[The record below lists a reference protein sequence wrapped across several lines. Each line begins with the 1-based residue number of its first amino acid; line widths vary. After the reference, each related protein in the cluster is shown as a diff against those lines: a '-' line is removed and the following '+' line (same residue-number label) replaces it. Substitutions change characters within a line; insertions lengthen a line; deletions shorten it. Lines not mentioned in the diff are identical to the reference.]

1 LKIEVQNL
9 EGCKRRLDIQ
19 IPGSIVGGEIK
30 RASAEMAKY
39 ARVPGFRPGRVPL
52 SVIRQ
57 RFKSELRQEALRNL
71 LPSAVET
78 AVDEHKLRIIGE
90 PGVETLDFASDDT
103 LDVAVLVEVL
113 PDFEL
118 KDYKGMA
125 VTKTVYRVL
134 DSDVDKVI
142 EKMRE
147 DAAQLV
153 AVDEEGRLATD
164 GDFVS
169 IDVVGHHVD
178 VGEGHEGHHH
188 EPLKADDLSI
198 EIGGDG
204 VHPEFND
211 ALRGMKVGEEKTFT
225 VTYPETGAPGMAG
238 HTIEYTA
245 KVVAIRVREV
255 PDFNDEFASEQGE
268 GEYDTAEKLRAAVRA
283 DLERSAESR
292 TGSELEETVIAALTD
307 ANDFPVPEVLRAE
320 QANSRMQQLVR
331 AFQSRGIDPRGMSL
345 DWASIRDSAF
355 AGAERDVRAMLII
368 ERIAASE
375 NLDPTDDEVEAEI
388 QQMAE
393 ALGQPIEQLKAR
405 LTKEGGAD
413 SIRHRLRSR
422 KALNYVIDTATVKVE
437 TVDGLEPKKVAGSA
451 APGPV
456 EEGSAESESGS

>member
-1 LKIEVQNL
+1 MKIEVQNL

-19 IPGSIVGGEIK
+19 IPGTIVSGEIS

-39 ARVPGFRPGRVPL
+39 ARVPGFRPGRVPV

-78 AVDEHKLRIIGE
+78 AVDTHKLRIIGE
-90 PGVETLDFASDDT
+90 PGVETLDFASDET
-103 LDVAVLVEVL
+103 LDVAVLVEVI
-113 PDFEL
+113 PEFEL
-118 KDYKGMA
+118 KDYKGM
-125 VTKTVYRVL
+125 TITRTVYRVL

-153 AVDEEGRLATD
+153 ADDTEGREARD

-169 IDVVGHHVD
+169 IDIVGHHVD

-188 EPLKADDLSI
+188 EPLKADDLTI

-225 VTYPETGAPGMAG
+225 VAYPETGAPGMAG

-245 KVVAIRVREV
+245 KLAAIRVREV
-255 PDFNDEFASEQGE
+255 PEFDDDFASEQDGDF
-268 GEYDTAEKLRAAVRA
+268 DTAEKLRAAVRS
-283 DLERSAESR
+283 DLERSAENR
-292 TGSELEETVIAALTD
+292 TSSELEETVITALTD

-345 DWASIRDSAF
+345 DWSSIRDSAF

-368 ERIAASE
+368 ERIAANE
-375 NLDPTDDEVEAEI
+375 DLDPTEDEVEAEI
-388 QQMAE
+388 VQMAE
-393 ALGQPIEQLKAR
+393 ALGQPVEQMRAR

-422 KALNYVIDTATVKVE
+422 KALNYVIDTANVKVE
-437 TVDGLEPKKVAGSA
+437 TVDGLEPKKAAEIA
-451 APGPV
+451 APA
-456 EEGSAESESGS
+456 AEDGGGTEAESGS

>member
-1 LKIEVQNL
+1 MKIEVQNL

-19 IPGSIVGGEIK
+19 IPGTIVSGEIS

-39 ARVPGFRPGRVPL
+39 ARVPGFRPGRVPV

-78 AVDEHKLRIIGE
+78 AVDTHKLRIIGE
-90 PGVETLDFASDDT
+90 PGVETLDFASDET
-103 LDVAVLVEVL
+103 LDVAVLVEVI
-113 PDFEL
+113 PEFEL
-118 KDYKGMA
+118 KDYKGMTI
-125 VTKTVYRVL
+125 TKTVYRVL

-153 AVDEEGRLATD
+153 ADDTEGREARD

-169 IDVVGHHVD
+169 IDIVGHHVD

-188 EPLKADDLSI
+188 EPLKADDLTI

-225 VTYPETGAPGMAG
+225 VAYPETGAPGMAG

-245 KVVAIRVREV
+245 KLAAIRVREV
-255 PDFNDEFASEQGE
+255 PEFDDDFASEQDGDF
-268 GEYDTAEKLRAAVRA
+268 DTAEKLRAAVRS
-283 DLERSAESR
+283 DLERSAENR
-292 TGSELEETVIAALTD
+292 TSSELEETVITALTD

-345 DWASIRDSAF
+345 DWSSIRDSAF

-368 ERIAASE
+368 ERIAANE
-375 NLDPTDDEVEAEI
+375 DLDPTEDEVEAEI
-388 QQMAE
+388 VQMAE
-393 ALGQPIEQLKAR
+393 ALGQPVEQMRAR

-422 KALNYVIDTATVKVE
+422 KALNYVIDTANVKVE
-437 TVDGLEPKKVAGSA
+437 TVDGLEPKKAAEIA
-451 APGPV
+451 APA
-456 EEGSAESESGS
+456 AEDGGGTEAESGS

>member
-1 LKIEVQNL
+1 MKIEVQNL

-19 IPGSIVGGEIK
+19 IPGAIVGGEIK
-30 RASAEMAKY
+30 RASTEMAKY
-39 ARVPGFRPGRVPL
+39 ARVPGFRPGRVPV

-90 PGVETLDFASDDT
+90 PGVESLDFANDDT
-103 LDVAVLVEVL
+103 LDVVVLVEVI

-118 KDYKGMA
+118 ADYKGLA
-125 VTKTVYRVL
+125 VTKTVYNVV
-134 DSDVDKVI
+134 DADVDAVI
-142 EKMRE
+142 AKMRE

-153 AVDEEGRLATD
+153 ADDTEGREARD

-169 IDVVGHHVD
+169 IDVVGNHTD
-178 VGEGHEGHHH
+178 EGEGHEGHHH

-198 EIGGDG
+198 EIGGEG

-211 ALRGMKVGEEKTFT
+211 ALRGLKVGEEKTFT
-225 VTYPETGAPGMAG
+225 VAYPETGAPGMAG

-245 KVVAIRVREV
+245 KLVAIRVREV
-255 PDFNDEFASEQGE
+255 PEFNDEFASEQGD
-268 GEYDTAEKLRAAVRA
+268 GAYDTTDKLRAAVRT
-283 DLERSAESR
+283 DLERSAENR
-292 TGSELEETVIAALTD
+292 TTSELEESVIAALTD

-331 AFQSRGIDPRGMSL
+331 AFQSRGMDPRGMSI
-345 DWASIRDSAF
+345 DWASIRDSALV
-355 AGAERDVRAMLII
+355 GAERDVRSMLII
-368 ERIAASE
+368 ERIAANE
-375 NLDPTDDEVEAEI
+375 NLDPTDEEVEAEI
-388 QQMAE
+388 QRMAE
-393 ALGQPIEQLKAR
+393 ALAQPIEQLKAR

-437 TVDGLEPKKVAGSA
+437 SVDGLEPKKAADVAVA
-451 APGPV
+451 AGDD
-456 EEGSAESESGS
+456 ESGAEAESGS

>member
-1 LKIEVQNL
+1 MKIEVQNL

-39 ARVPGFRPGRVPL
+39 AKVPGFRPGRVPV

-78 AVDEHKLRIIGE
+78 AVETHKLRIIGE
-90 PGVETLDFASDDT
+90 PGVETLDFATDDT
-103 LDVAVLVEVL
+103 LDVAVLVEVI

-118 KDYKGMA
+118 KDYKGMT
-125 VTKTVYRVL
+125 VTKTVYTVL
-134 DSDVDKVI
+134 DADVDKVI

-153 AVDEEGRLATD
+153 AVDEEGREARD

-178 VGEGHEGHHH
+178 EGEGHEGHHH

-245 KVVAIRVREV
+245 KLAAIRVREV
-255 PDFNDEFASEQGE
+255 PEFDDDFASEQE
-268 GEYDTAEKLRAAVRA
+268 GDYDTAEKLRAAVRS
-283 DLERSAESR
+283 DLERAAEGR
-292 TGSELEETVIAALTD
+292 TSSELEETVISALTD

-355 AGAERDVRAMLII
+355 AGAERDVKAMLII
-368 ERIAASE
+368 ERIAANE
-375 NLDPTDDEVEAEI
+375 KLDPTDDEVETEI
-388 QQMAE
+388 EQMAA
-393 ALGQPIEQLKAR
+393 ALGQPIEQLRAR

-422 KALNYVIDTATVKVE
+422 KALNYVIDTATLKVE
-437 TVDGLEPKKVAGSA
+437 TVDGLEPKKVADSA
-451 APGPV
+451 APAADD
-456 EEGSAESESGS
+456 EGSAESESGS

>member
-1 LKIEVQNL
+1 MKIEVQNL

-19 IPGSIVGGEIK
+19 IPGTIVSGEIS

-39 ARVPGFRPGRVPL
+39 ARVPGFRPGRVPV

-78 AVDEHKLRIIGE
+78 AVDTHKLRIIGE
-90 PGVETLDFASDDT
+90 PGVETLDFASDET
-103 LDVAVLVEVL
+103 LDVAVLVEVI
-113 PDFEL
+113 PEFEL
-118 KDYKGMA
+118 KDYKGMTI
-125 VTKTVYRVL
+125 TKTVYRVL

-153 AVDEEGRLATD
+153 ADDTEGREARD

-169 IDVVGHHVD
+169 IDIVGHHVD

-188 EPLKADDLSI
+188 EPLKADDLTI

-225 VTYPETGAPGMAG
+225 VAYPETGAPGMAG

-245 KVVAIRVREV
+245 KLAAIRVREV
-255 PDFNDEFASEQGE
+255 PEFDDDFASEQDGDF
-268 GEYDTAEKLRAAVRA
+268 DTAEKLRAAVRS
-283 DLERSAESR
+283 DLERSAENR
-292 TGSELEETVIAALTD
+292 TSSELEETVITALTD

-345 DWASIRDSAF
+345 DWSSIRDSAF

-368 ERIAASE
+368 ERIAANE
-375 NLDPTDDEVEAEI
+375 DLDPTVDEVEAEI
-388 QQMAE
+388 VQMAE
-393 ALGQPIEQLKAR
+393 ALGQPVEQMRAR

-422 KALNYVIDTATVKVE
+422 KALNYVIDTANVKVE
-437 TVDGLEPKKVAGSA
+437 TVDGLEPKKAAEIA
-451 APGPV
+451 APA
-456 EEGSAESESGS
+456 AEDGGGTEAESGS

>member
-1 LKIEVQNL
+1 MKIEVQNL

-19 IPGSIVGGEIK
+19 IPGTIVSGEIS

-39 ARVPGFRPGRVPL
+39 ARVPGFRPGRVPV

-78 AVDEHKLRIIGE
+78 AVDTHKLRIIGE
-90 PGVETLDFASDDT
+90 PGVETLDFASDET
-103 LDVAVLVEVL
+103 LDVAVLVEVI
-113 PDFEL
+113 PEFEL
-118 KDYKGMA
+118 KDYKGMT

-153 AVDEEGRLATD
+153 ADDTEGREARD

-188 EPLKADDLSI
+188 EPLKADDLTI

-225 VTYPETGAPGMAG
+225 VAYPETGAPGMAG

-245 KVVAIRVREV
+245 KLAAIRVREV
-255 PDFNDEFASEQGE
+255 PEFDDDFASEQE
-268 GEYDTAEKLRAAVRA
+268 GDYGTADKLRAAVRS
-283 DLERSAESR
+283 DLEKSAENR
-292 TGSELEETVIAALTD
+292 TSSELEESVITELTD

-345 DWASIRDSAF
+345 DWSSIRDSAF

-368 ERIAASE
+368 ERIAANE
-375 NLDPTDDEVEAEI
+375 DLDPTDDEVEAEI
-388 QQMAE
+388 VQMAE
-393 ALGQPIEQLKAR
+393 ALGQPIEQLRAR

-422 KALNYVIDTATVKVE
+422 KALNYVIDTANVKVE
-437 TVDGLEPKKVAGSA
+437 TVDGLEPKKAAEIA
-451 APGPV
+451 APAA
-456 EEGSAESESGS
+456 EDEGSAEAESGS